1 MYQQPALYKSNDG
14 IFCGVAKGLAE
25 ITEIDAVWIRL
36 AWILSMLFLG
46 FGFVFYI
53 VVAICL
59 PYKDDLKKN
68 HTPMVVGSCMR
79 FANKLNWD
87 TGLVRIV
94 FCMLTISSLGI
105 MLIIY
110 FLLRL
115 ILPKNNEIGT
125 IDV

>member
-1 MYQQPALYKSNDG
+1 MYQQPALYKSEEG

-53 VVAICL
+53 IVAVCL
-59 PYKDDLKKN
+59 PHKNDPQKN
-68 HTPMVVGSCMR
+68 HRPMIFGSCMR
-79 FANKLNWD
+79 LADKLNWD
-87 TGLVRIV
+87 TGLIRIV

-105 MLIIY
+105 MLIVY
-110 FLLRL
+110 FVLRL
-115 ILPKNNEIGT
+115 ILPNSNKIGP

>member
-1 MYQQPALYKSNDG
+1 MYQQPALFKSNDG
-14 IFCGVAKGLAE
+14 VFCGVAKGLAE

-36 AWILSMLFLG
+36 GWILSMLFLG

-53 VVAICL
+53 IAAVCL
-59 PYKDDLKKN
+59 PYKDDSQKN
-68 HTPMVVGSCMR
+68 INPMVLGSCMR
-79 FANKLNWD
+79 FADKLNWD

-115 ILPKNNEIGT
+115 ILPNNRKIGPLNN
-125 IDV
+125 